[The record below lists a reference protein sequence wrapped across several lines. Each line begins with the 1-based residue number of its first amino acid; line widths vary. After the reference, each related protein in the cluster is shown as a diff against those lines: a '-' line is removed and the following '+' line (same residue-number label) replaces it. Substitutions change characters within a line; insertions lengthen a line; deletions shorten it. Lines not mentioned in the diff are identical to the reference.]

1 MAPEVIIYS
10 SDYCGF
16 CFRARS
22 LLASKQANI
31 TEHCVDGDRDLREK
45 MMRKS
50 GQRTVP
56 QIWIG
61 NQHIGGCDDLYQ
73 LEQSGK
79 LDLLLYIDK

>member
-1 MAPEVIIYS
+1 MTPEVIIYS

-16 CFRARS
+16 CFRARR
-22 LLASKQANI
+22 LLESKQANI
-31 TEHCVDGDRDLREK
+31 TELCVDEDHGLREK

-61 NQHIGGCDDLYQ
+61 KQHIGGCDDLYQ
-73 LEQSGK
+73 LDQSGK
-79 LDLLLYIDK
+79 LDLLLYISK